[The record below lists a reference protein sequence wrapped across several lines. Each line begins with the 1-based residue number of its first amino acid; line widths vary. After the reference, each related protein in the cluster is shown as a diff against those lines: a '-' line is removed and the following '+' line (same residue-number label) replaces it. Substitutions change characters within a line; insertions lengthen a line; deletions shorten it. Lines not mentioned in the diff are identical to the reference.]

1 MDKEKKDI
9 IAEIIKLKN
18 TQDDYTISDLQG
30 IILALVNNDEEKT
43 DIVLEYIYDK
53 ISFNE
58 LKGLI

>member
-18 TQDDYTISDLQG
+18 TQDDYTTSDLQG

>member
-1 MDKEKKDI
+1 MEKEKKDI

-18 TQDDYTISDLQG
+18 TQDDYTTSDLQG
-30 IILALVNNDEEKT
+30 IVLALVNNDEEKA

-58 LKGLI
+58 LKGEL

>member
-43 DIVLEYIYDK
+43 DTALEYIYDK

>member
-18 TQDDYTISDLQG
+18 TQYDYTTSDLQG
-30 IILALVNNDEEKT
+30 IILALVNNDEAKA
-43 DIVLEYIYDK
+43 DIVLEYMYNK
-53 ISFNE
+53 ISFDE

>member
-18 TQDDYTISDLQG
+18 TQDDYTTSDLQG

-53 ISFNE
+53 ISFDE